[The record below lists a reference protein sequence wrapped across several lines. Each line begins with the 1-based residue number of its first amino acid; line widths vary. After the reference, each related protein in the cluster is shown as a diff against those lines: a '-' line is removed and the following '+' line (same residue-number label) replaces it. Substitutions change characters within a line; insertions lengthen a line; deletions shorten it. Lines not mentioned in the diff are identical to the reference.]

1 MKWTHKDLLGINLLT
16 GEEIEYLLER
26 GNYFRKFLD
35 GSPKKMEW
43 GEGYCLVNFFLEP
56 STRTRVSFE
65 VASRLSGM
73 EVINFTTEI
82 SSFQKGE
89 SLEDT
94 AKTLARMK
102 FDVLVVRHRQS
113 GIAEYLAQLLPLHVI
128 NAGDGMREH
137 PTQALLDLLTLQ
149 RKFGYFQGLK
159 VAIVGDILH
168 SRVARS
174 LTLGLKKL
182 GAEIFLSGPPTLLPS
197 AMESWGG
204 KIVFP
209 VEKAVEGVD
218 VIYLLRIQKERQEAG
233 YFPSIQEYAHFFGWK
248 EKWLNE
254 ENDGPFIMH
263 PGPVNRGVE
272 IGYNPKEEKFSL
284 IEEQVTCGV
293 AIRMAVLETL
303 LQGEKQ

>member
-1 MKWTHKDLLGINLLT
+1 MEWTHKDLLGINLLT

-26 GNYFRKFLD
+26 GSYFREFLD
-35 GSPKKMEW
+35 SSPKKMKW

-65 VASRLSGM
+65 MAGRLSGM
-73 EVINFTTEI
+73 EVVNFTTEI

-89 SLEDT
+89 NLEDT

-102 FDVLVVRHRQS
+102 FNVLVVRHRQS
-113 GIAEYLAQLLPLHVI
+113 GIVEYLAQLLPLHVI

-149 RKFGYFQGLK
+149 RKFGYFKGLK

-182 GAEIFLSGPPTLLPS
+182 GAEVFLSGPPTLLPP
-197 AMESWGG
+197 AMESLGG

-233 YFPSIQEYAHFFGWK
+233 YFPSVREYAHFFGWK
-248 EKWLNE
+248 EKWLNK
-254 ENDGPFIMH
+254 ENSGPFIMH

-272 IGYNPKEEKFSL
+272 IGYNLEGEKFSL

-303 LQGEKQ
+303 LQGETQ